1 MVRPARRT
9 TSAAAACA
17 GPPARAGLVYP
28 NSEQPTNVG
37 DLLPA
42 REAGSVF
49 STDQRGDFRRGILL
63 IGKEEGE
70 SCGASSETAT

>member
-1 MVRPARRT
+1 
-9 TSAAAACA
+9 
-17 GPPARAGLVYP
+17 VYP